1 MIDLSTVTDIKLG
14 GTPVE
19 QITDSQNNLLWSAA
33 PIVLLDYFYVED
45 ISGSDSTLSIIKTN
59 ANAPSVGVYMS
70 TDRINWA
77 SMGTT
82 DTTAITATIPA
93 NGKLYL
99 RANINKWGNS
109 GYYNKISVTGN
120 HNVGGNIMS
129 LLYGNRFVDKT
140 SILDYSFTGLF
151 NGDTK
156 LVNANDLILPATT
169 MRNNCYDSM
178 FQGCSSLITTPVL
191 SATALAYQCYSSMF
205 SGCSSLTTAPAL
217 PATTLES
224 ACYAQMFQFCTA
236 LTTAPVLPATTL
248 ATHCYSAMFQ
258 NCRALTTAPALPA
271 TTLTDYCYANMFN
284 GCSALTTA
292 PALPATTLTKQC
304 YNCMFMGCSALTTA
318 PALPATTLTNQCY
331 YWMFKNSTNLSS
343 VTTYATDISASNCL
357 HEWLDS
363 VAATGDF
370 YNMGGATYTSGASG
384 IPTGWT
390 EHTPSVPINVT
401 IINTDSYTGATYQI
415 DSETAQ
421 PVNVTGNT
429 TFTVPTTATTLTV
442 NRNGKG
448 ETSITGV
455 SGMNTDTEFVVVIPV
470 QDMSS
475 NVTIEFISLM

>member
-120 HNVGGNIMS
+120 YNVGGNIMS

-258 NCRALTTAPALPA
+258 NCR
-271 TTLTDYCYANMFN
+271 
-284 GCSALTTA
+284 
-292 PALPATTLTKQC
+292 
-304 YNCMFMGCSALTTA
+304 ALTTA